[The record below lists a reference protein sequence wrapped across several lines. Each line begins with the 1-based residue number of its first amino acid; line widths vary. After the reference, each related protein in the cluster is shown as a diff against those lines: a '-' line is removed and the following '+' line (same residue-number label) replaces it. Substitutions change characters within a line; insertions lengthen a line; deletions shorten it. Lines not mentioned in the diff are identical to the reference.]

1 MRRAAR
7 LAMLPLAVVAI
18 GAAWVLFNVL
28 MLQAIVSLSGASMPL
43 RPVVV
48 RELTSVAIW
57 LLFLPIAIGLA
68 ERLPL
73 GRGRWRNLALL
84 TAAVVLL
91 GVLRAMTGGLLEHD
105 FVHEPVSW
113 RDVGVHVALNASV
126 EVYVVVLLV
135 GATNLL
141 RVYRESAR
149 RQAQVRAADTQL
161 AWMEMDELRAQLQP
175 GFLFQTLEGIRSVV
189 HASPPAADR
198 LIVNLSDLLR
208 RSLASSARDLS
219 VGESLEQLD
228 RYVSLHAAAS
238 GKPTTLHLDV
248 DEQLLPARLPFAV
261 VQPLVEGAV
270 VHAAHGGGG
279 RIRLTA
285 SKQSARLH
293 VRVDSDAVAA
303 ASSAGVAQGTSLS
316 ALRAQMERI
325 FGSNFLLD
333 VRPSARTFTA
343 TLDMPFPDP
352 ERTDPR

>member
-1 MRRAAR
+1 
-7 LAMLPLAVVAI
+7 MLPLGVVAI

-28 MLQAIVSLSGASMPL
+28 MFQALVSLSGASLPL

-48 RELTSVAIW
+48 RELTSVSLW
-57 LLFLPIAIGLA
+57 LLFVPIAIGLA
-68 ERLPL
+68 QRFPL
-73 GRGRWRNLALL
+73 GRGQWRNLALL
-84 TAAVVLL
+84 TVAVVLL
-91 GVLRAMTGGLLEHD
+91 GLLRALVGGLLERD
-105 FVHEPVSW
+105 FVHAPVSW
-113 RDVGVHVALNASV
+113 RAVGVHVALNAGV

-135 GATNLL
+135 GATTFVL
-141 RVYRESAR
+141 VHRESVR
-149 RQAQVRAADTQL
+149 RQEQARAADTQL

-208 RSLASSARDLS
+208 RSLASSARDLT

-248 DEQLLPARLPFAV
+248 EEQLLPARLPFAV

-285 SKQSARLH
+285 SQQRERLH
-293 VRVDSDAVAA
+293 VRVDSDAV
-303 ASSAGVAQGTSLS
+303 SACADSVQGTSLT

-343 TLDMPFPDP
+343 TLDMPFPEP
-352 ERTDPR
+352 ERTDSR